1 VWRDVGAR
9 RAGVYRLSDAER
21 DAIERSLAD
30 KREGRFADEEAIAAT
45 YRKARTAPVNQSAR

>member
-1 VWRDVGAR
+1 VTSGAR

-45 YRKARTAPVNQSAR
+45 YRKARTAPVNPSAR